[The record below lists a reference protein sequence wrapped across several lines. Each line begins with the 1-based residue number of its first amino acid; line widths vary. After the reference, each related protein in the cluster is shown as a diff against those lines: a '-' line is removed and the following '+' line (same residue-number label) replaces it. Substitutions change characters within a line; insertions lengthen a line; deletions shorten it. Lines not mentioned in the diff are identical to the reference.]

1 MILAFIGILIYVLH
15 EPEIVDWKAVESEWY
30 TETPYQN
37 KLTFYEDGTYKSE
50 SWGAPTGTW
59 EALDNQEELL
69 LLWLHQRKGRG
80 PGTAEVKCP
89 P

>member
-1 MILAFIGILIYVLH
+1 MQSWRRLGSLLCLGGNLKMCLPRRPRDQSSRRTELGDGRRQVLCGVPH
-15 EPEIVDWKAVESEWY
+15 GS
-30 TETPYQN
+30 
-37 KLTFYEDGTYKSE
+37 
-50 SWGAPTGTW
+50 GTW